1 MAAALSEE
9 GAMVEVFGRKLPKS
23 PTLTGLPFCHRRYR
37 MLIRKGPFFYM
48 FFNLRLFFSLLFRK
62 RPSLLVAIDLD
73 TLLPNYLVSRFRKIP
88 LLYDSHEYFTEVP
101 ELVGRRTTKRI
112 WEGIEKWIVP
122 RLEMGITVS
131 ESIAK
136 EYREKYGTEFRVVRN
151 VPEKKQPGADKEFHD
166 RFPARYKIIYQGS
179 LNKGR
184 GLELMIRSMKHMS
197 DTSLLIAGD
206 GDIRIEL
213 LKLTNDLKLSD
224 RVFFLGRLLP
234 DLLFKVTCQC
244 SLGISLEEDLGL
256 NYRMALPNKI
266 FDYIQARIP
275 VLCADLPEMAG
286 LVEEWEVGEVCRDRS
301 PVAVADQLSRM
312 MRDTEKNTIWK
323 GKLEKAAASLC
334 WENEKPKL
342 LEIVDRL
349 V

>member
-1 MAAALSEE
+1 MAAALSED
-9 GAMVEVFGRKLPKS
+9 GYMVEVFGRKLRKS
-23 PTLTGLPFCHRRYR
+23 LPLEEVSFSHHRLWMVFRR
-37 MLIRKGPFFYM
+37 GPLFYM
-48 FFNLRLFFSLLFRK
+48 FFNVRLFLSLLFRR

-73 TLLPNYLVSRFRKIP
+73 TLLANYLVSRIRKIP

-101 ELVGRRTTKRI
+101 ELVDRLATKRI
-112 WEGIEKWIVP
+112 WEALEKRIVP
-122 RLEMGITVS
+122 RLKLGIAVS

-136 EYREKYGTEFRVVRN
+136 EYHDKYGTEFLVVRN
-151 VPEKKQPGADKEFHD
+151 VPEKKQPVPDKDFHD
-166 RFPARYKIIYQGS
+166 RFPAKYKIIYQGA
-179 LNKGR
+179 LNRGR
-184 GLELMIRSMKHMS
+184 GLELMISSMQQIN

-206 GDIRIEL
+206 GDIRMEL
-213 LKLTNDLKLSD
+213 LKLTNDLNLSD

-234 DLLFKVTCQC
+234 DHLFKVTCQC

-286 LVEEWEVGEVCRDRS
+286 MIEKWEVGEICRDRT
-301 PVAVADQLSRM
+301 PVALADQLNGM
-312 MRDTEKNTIWK
+312 LRDIEKNRYWA
-323 GKLEKAAASLC
+323 GQLEKAAASLC

-342 LEIVDRL
+342 MEVVDRL